1 MDEGVDAAR
10 PRRDRMRERAVRLA
24 RWGRKVAAAIGHGT
38 VMFAMALGQLPITV
52 VVMVGVVLTYSLG
65 MVFFFPPA
73 IRLGRW
79 WTGIARRRAEAWSGV
94 RIEDPYQPPPPPP
107 VRQADGWYREGR
119 TLYRTPRFP
128 AWNRRLNWL
137 TKDPAT
143 WRDLAW
149 LVLHPITGAPL
160 AVLPLLLIGYGAY
173 LAAAQPWPGAL
184 AGAVPAVAGLLA
196 APYVPRLYGLWTRA
210 LLGPT
215 ERTRLARQIS
225 HLARTRTEAV
235 DAQAAELRR
244 IERDLHDG
252 AQARL
257 VAMGM
262 TLGAAERLVDT
273 DPATAKELIAKT
285 REASAEVLAELRR
298 LVRGIYPPVLAERG
312 LGDAVRALALDCPLK
327 ATVEVDLPDRP
338 PPPVEAAAYF
348 AVSELLTNAARHSR
362 AREVTVGIGR
372 RGGDLRITVTDDGV
386 GGADPAR
393 GSGLRGLERRIA
405 AFDGELA
412 LHSPPGGPT
421 VAVIELPGVLP
432 VRDRPRATLPRRK
445 IVLMAVCMGFSWLPL
460 FAQGLVA
467 LVMKL
472 VGAPRGWFVAL
483 YLPDPFSWLAL
494 IAFINLGLM
503 MLVYGSYLAVE
514 YEHSKRLAASA

>member
-1 MDEGVDAAR
+1 MDEKVSTPRTGQNLANR
-10 PRRDRMRERAVRLA
+10 PAVRLA
-24 RWGRKVAAAIGHGT
+24 RWCGKVLSAIGNGLA
-38 VMFAMALGQLPITV
+38 MFALGIVQLPITA
-52 VVMVGVVLTYSLG
+52 VVMLAVVLTYGFGL
-65 MVFFFPPA
+65 VFLFSPA
-73 IRLGRW
+73 ILLSRRW
-79 WTGIARRRAEAWSGV
+79 LAIARRRAEAWSGV

-107 VRQADGWYREGR
+107 VPQPDGWYREGR
-119 TLYRTPRFP
+119 TLYRSPRFP
-128 AWNRRLNWL
+128 AWSRRLTWL
-137 TKDPAT
+137 TRDPAT
-143 WRDLAW
+143 WRDLVW
-149 LVLHPITGAPL
+149 LVLHPVTGAL
-160 AVLPLLLIGYGAY
+160 IAVLPLLLIGYGAH
-173 LAAAQPWPGAL
+173 LAVTGAWPVPLAGPVFAAA
-184 AGAVPAVAGLLA
+184 GLVA

-215 ERTRLARQIS
+215 ERTRLARQVS

-273 DPATAKELIAKT
+273 DPAAAKALIAKT
-285 REASAEVLAELRR
+285 REASADVLAELRR